1 MIVIGGFLASNY
13 FKSVQSR
20 LLETDLIAKALDS
33 SLKSLGFEPC
43 CGCAQWS
50 WRIHSYSPAHSQG
63 FNLALLTLSS
73 ADLAYNH

>member
-50 WRIHSYSPAHSQG
+50 
-63 FNLALLTLSS
+63 
-73 ADLAYNH
+73 